1 VASVK
6 SRRPYRSRLRAE
18 QAAQTRQRILE
29 ASGDLFAERG
39 YGATTIDAVAARA
52 GVAVDTVYAIFG
64 TKKRMLSA
72 LIDLRVTGSTEG
84 SDVLAGEGPR
94 AVRKVANQRQ
104 MLAGFAAD
112 IVPRI
117 ERVRP
122 IDDVMQSAGAID
134 PEIAELRAR
143 MQENRLSKLRTFME
157 WLAANGALRG
167 DIDVDEAA
175 TIAWTLTS
183 PEVNRLLRDVRGWS
197 SSGYQEW
204 LSATLVRVLLP

>member
-18 QAAQTRQRILE
+18 QAAQTRLRILE
-29 ASGDLFAERG
+29 AAGDLFAERG
-39 YGATTIDAVAARA
+39 YGATTIDAVAASA
-52 GVAVDTVYAIFG
+52 GVAVDTVYAAFG
-64 TKKRMLSA
+64 TKKGMLSA
-72 LIDLRVTGSTEG
+72 LIDLRVTGSSEG

-94 AVRKVANQRQ
+94 ALRKVSNQRQ

-117 ERVRP
+117 ERARS
-122 IDDVMQSAGAID
+122 IDDVIQSAGAID
-134 PEIAELRAR
+134 PEIAELRAL
-143 MQENRLSKLRTFME
+143 MQENRLSKLRTFIE
-157 WLAANGALRG
+157 WLAANGALRR

-197 SSGYQEW
+197 SQRYEGW
-204 LSATLVRVLLP
+204 LSTTLVRVLLP

>member
-6 SRRPYRSRLRAE
+6 GRRPYRSRLRAE
-18 QAAQTRQRILE
+18 QAAQTRLRILE

-52 GVAVDTVYAIFG
+52 GVAVDTVYATFG
-64 TKKRMLSA
+64 TKKGMLSA
-72 LIDLRVTGSTEG
+72 LIDLRVTGSGEG

-94 AVRKVANQRQ
+94 ALRKVSNQRQ

-134 PEIAELRAR
+134 VEIAELRAR
-143 MQENRLSKLRTFME
+143 MQENRFSKLRTFIE
-157 WLAANGALRG
+157 WLAANGPLRR
-167 DIDVDEAA
+167 DVDVDGAA

-197 SSGYQEW
+197 AERYQEW

>member
-1 VASVK
+1 MASVK
-6 SRRPYRSRLRAE
+6 GRRPYRSRLRAE
-18 QAAQTRQRILE
+18 QTAQTRLRILE

-52 GVAVDTVYAIFG
+52 GVAVDTVYATFG
-64 TKKRMLSA
+64 TKKGMLSA
-72 LIDLRVTGSTEG
+72 LIDLRVTGSGEG

-94 AVRKVANQRQ
+94 ALRKVSNQRQ

-143 MQENRLSKLRTFME
+143 MQENRFSKLRTFIE
-157 WLAANGALRG
+157 WLAANGALRR
-167 DIDVDEAA
+167 DMDVDEAA

-197 SSGYQEW
+197 SQRYQEW

>member
-1 VASVK
+1 MASVK

-18 QAAQTRQRILE
+18 QAAQTRLRILE

-39 YGATTIDAVAARA
+39 YVATTIDAVAARA
-52 GVAVDTVYAIFG
+52 GVAVDTVYATFG
-64 TKKRMLSA
+64 TKKGMLSA
-72 LIDLRVTGSTEG
+72 LIDLRVTGSSEG

-94 AVRKVANQRQ
+94 ALRKVSNQRQ

-143 MQENRLSKLRTFME
+143 MQENRFSKLRTFIE
-157 WLAANGALRG
+157 WLAANGALRR
-167 DIDVDEAA
+167 DIDVGEAA
-175 TIAWTLTS
+175 TFAWTLTS

-197 SSGYQEW
+197 SQRYQEW

>member
-18 QAAQTRQRILE
+18 HAAQTRLRILE
-29 ASGDLFAERG
+29 AAGDLFAERG
-39 YGATTIDAVAARA
+39 YGATTIDAVAASA

-64 TKKRMLSA
+64 TKKGMLSA
-72 LIDLRVTGSTEG
+72 LIDLRVTGSSEG

-94 AVRKVANQRQ
+94 ALRKVSNQRQ

-112 IVPRI
+112 IVRRI

-143 MQENRLSKLRTFME
+143 MQENRLSKLRTFIE
-157 WLAANGALRG
+157 WLAANGALRR

-197 SSGYQEW
+197 SQRYQEW
-204 LSATLVRVLLP
+204 LSTTLVRVLLP

>member
-6 SRRPYRSRLRAE
+6 GRRPYRSRLRAE
-18 QAAQTRQRILE
+18 QAAQTRLRILE

-52 GVAVDTVYAIFG
+52 GVAVDTVYATFG
-64 TKKRMLSA
+64 TKKGMLSA
-72 LIDLRVTGSTEG
+72 LIDLRVTGSGEG

-94 AVRKVANQRQ
+94 ALRKVSNQRQ

-143 MQENRLSKLRTFME
+143 MQENRFSKLRTFIE
-157 WLAANGALRG
+157 WLAANGALRR
-167 DIDVDEAA
+167 DMDVDEAA

-197 SSGYQEW
+197 SQRYQEW

>member
-1 VASVK
+1 MASVK

-52 GVAVDTVYAIFG
+52 GVAVDTVYATFG
-64 TKKRMLSA
+64 TKKGMLSA
-72 LIDLRVTGSTEG
+72 LIDLRVTGSSEG
-84 SDVLAGEGPR
+84 SDVLAEEGPR

-122 IDDVMQSAGAID
+122 IDDVIQSAGAID

-143 MQENRLSKLRTFME
+143 MQENRLSKLRTFIE
-157 WLAANGALRG
+157 WLAANGSLRQ

-197 SSGYQEW
+197 SQRYQEW
-204 LSATLVRVLLP
+204 LSDTLIRVLLP

>member
-6 SRRPYRSRLRAE
+6 GRRPYRSRLRAE
-18 QAAQTRQRILE
+18 QAAQTRLRILE

-39 YGATTIDAVAARA
+39 YGATTIDAVAASA
-52 GVAVDTVYAIFG
+52 GVAVDTVYATFG
-64 TKKRMLSA
+64 TKKGMLSA
-72 LIDLRVTGSTEG
+72 LIDLRVTGSSEG

-94 AVRKVANQRQ
+94 ALRNVSNQRQ

-143 MQENRLSKLRTFME
+143 MQENRFSNLRTFIE
-157 WLAANGALRG
+157 WLAANGALRR
-167 DIDVDEAA
+167 DMDVDEAA
-175 TIAWTLTS
+175 TVAWTLTS

-197 SSGYQEW
+197 SQRYQEW